1 MTSKFSGGF
10 HMIKLKCKYFLFIF
24 ILCLLLTS
32 CPQDPNK
39 GKGTSA
45 EKRDENGHLQ
55 EITYYDKNHN
65 VYKTEYYEYLNKHD
79 DDSRLIKVVIN
90 DIIDDEMEQYD
101 RTVEDGQTIY
111 EMKVCWKQAYVL
123 RLNTFKPDHCEEAVM
138 IGKYRKYFSDFLDN
152 NKMTIIYSESGS
164 PESVNAKYEYD
175 TISCLATA
183 SSSYIYTYHFNQG
196 YLNQG
201 YLTNRWIENESDN
214 SVTWYIVDDE

>member
-10 HMIKLKCKYFLFIF
+10 HMIMIKSKYFLFIF

-101 RTVEDGQTIY
+101 RTVEDGQTTY

-123 RLNTFKPDHCEEAVM
+123 RLNTFKPDHCEVAAL
-138 IGKYRKYFSDFLDN
+138 IGDRREYFSDISD
-152 NKMTIIYSESGS
+152 NKMSFNYKEHSNSSDSI
-164 PESVNAKYEYD
+164 YEYD
-175 TISCLATA
+175 IETCIGKPTFGSG
-183 SSSYIYTYHFNQG
+183 TYVYKYYFDQG

-201 YLTNRWIENESDN
+201 YYMIVGENN
-214 SVTWYIVDDE
+214 HTTWYIVDDE

>member
-1 MTSKFSGGF
+1 
-10 HMIKLKCKYFLFIF
+10 MIKIKCKYFLFIF

-45 EKRDENGHLQ
+45 ETRDENGHLQ
-55 EITYYDKNHN
+55 EITYYDKNNN

-111 EMKVCWKQAYVL
+111 EMKVCWKQAYVYKFDGVL
-123 RLNTFKPDHCEEAVM
+123 
-138 IGKYRKYFSDFLDN
+138 S
-152 NKMTIIYSESGS
+152 IIYPNRREVFGQIDFN
-164 PESVNAKYEYD
+164 EK
-175 TISCLATA
+175 TIPYCRNTNENETYYILDCTA
-183 SSSYIYTYHFNQG
+183 SRGGRTDFYSKLKLIYLG
-196 YLNQG
+196 E
-201 YLTNRWIENESDN
+201 NRYEITWLDPERESDGN
-214 SVTWYIVDDE
+214 RNIFILAED

>member
-1 MTSKFSGGF
+1 
-10 HMIKLKCKYFLFIF
+10 MIKCKYFLFIF
-24 ILCLLLTS
+24 ILCLLLIS

-45 EKRDENGHLQ
+45 ETRDENGHLQ

-65 VYKTEYYEYLNKHD
+65 VYKTEYYKYLNKHD
-79 DDSRLIKVVIN
+79 EDSRLIKVVIN

-123 RLNTFKPDHCEEAVM
+123 RLNTFKPDHCEEAAM
-138 IGKYRKYFSDFLDN
+138 IGSRRQYFGDIDN
-152 NKMTIIYSESGS
+152 NSMIY
-164 PESVNAKYEYD
+164 NYKEYPNSHVS
-175 TISCLATA
+175 T
-183 SSSYIYTYHFNQG
+183 YIYDIETRMVDGDICYTYHFDQG

-201 YLTNRWIENESDN
+201 YLTNRWIGNGSDN